1 MNIKKFLE
9 GILILVTAAF
19 SISSLSLVIYVSNM
33 AKNLPEIS
41 PQSFNIQLTSMFYDN
56 KGELVANRYYTENRV
71 WTEFANMPQN
81 YVNAVV
87 SIEDKGFWSHQG
99 IEPSAI
105 FRAFFSS
112 YGGASTITQ
121 QLSRNIL
128 IDEEER
134 YQRTLSRKLKEALIA
149 IRIEEV
155 MTKEDIFTYYA
166 NVINFGQNAYGV
178 ESAAFT
184 YFGKSLDQ
192 LTLEECALLAGIP
205 QLPDDNNPIE
215 YPNKALARRNDIL
228 DAMYANG
235 YISQKEL
242 EKTKAIPINLNPQI
256 KTSDPTYGSFID
268 TTIKEAED
276 LLKEL
281 NLPSLFVGGYQ
292 IYTTMDRAGQIL
304 IEEISK
310 DEGLYPIDAGGEQCQ
325 VAMVVYDQNTGE
337 VKAMLGGRNY
347 VAMGLNRV
355 FVKGR
360 QPGSTFKPIAA
371 YGPAIE
377 MGLTASDVYIDGPV
391 NISGYQPKN
400 AGLTYSGSVTVRTAI
415 MKSIN
420 TVAVQVLNNIGPET
434 GWKFAKRLGVDMTD
448 NEKYYLS
455 IALGGLEK
463 GATPM
468 EMARAFGAF
477 GNEGVLEKPHLI
489 TKIIDK
495 NGQLVYEFQPES
507 SQAMSPTVAWYMT
520 DLLKSVVQG
529 GTGTQAYISGLSMAG
544 KTGTSEMPGVDNA
557 NKDLWFVGYTPD
569 ITASVWMGFDNPS
582 AKNGFYNQYGGGFPA
597 RFWKTFMQAY
607 LAGKEKNSFVKP
619 NPLEVIKRT
628 IVQKNIVAPP
638 KEETK
643 EETTDTNTNTNSNNN
658 NGNGNGN

>member
-1 MNIKKFLE
+1 
-9 GILILVTAAF
+9 
-19 SISSLSLVIYVSNM
+19 M
-33 AKNLPEIS
+33 AKNLPEIN

-99 IEPSAI
+99 IELSAI
-105 FRAFFSS
+105 FRAFFFN

-128 IDEEER
+128 IDEKER

-149 IRIEEV
+149 MRIEEV

-166 NVINFGQNAYGV
+166 NVINFGQNAYGI

-205 QLPDDNNPIE
+205 QLPNYNNPIE
-215 YPNKALARRNDIL
+215 YPDKALARRNDIL

-235 YISQKEL
+235 YISQEEL
-242 EKTKAIPINLNPQI
+242 EKTKAISINLNPQI
-256 KTSDPTYGSFID
+256 KTSDPTYGYFID

-292 IYTTMDRAGQIL
+292 IYTTMDRAGQTL

-310 DEGLYPIDAGGEQCQ
+310 DEDLYPIDAGGEQCQ

-347 VAMGLNRV
+347 VAMGLNRI
-355 FVKGR
+355 FLKGR

-377 MGLTASDVYIDGPV
+377 MGLTASDVYIDSPV

-415 MKSIN
+415 
-420 TVAVQVLNNIGPET
+420 
-434 GWKFAKRLGVDMTD
+434 
-448 NEKYYLS
+448 
-455 IALGGLEK
+455 
-463 GATPM
+463 
-468 EMARAFGAF
+468 
-477 GNEGVLEKPHLI
+477 I
-489 TKIIDK
+489 T
-495 NGQLVYEFQPES
+495 
-507 SQAMSPTVAWYMT
+507 
-520 DLLKSVVQG
+520 
-529 GTGTQAYISGLSMAG
+529 
-544 KTGTSEMPGVDNA
+544 
-557 NKDLWFVGYTPD
+557 
-569 ITASVWMGFDNPS
+569 
-582 AKNGFYNQYGGGFPA
+582 
-597 RFWKTFMQAY
+597 
-607 LAGKEKNSFVKP
+607 SF
-619 NPLEVIKRT
+619 
-628 IVQKNIVAPP
+628 
-638 KEETK
+638 
-643 EETTDTNTNTNSNNN
+643 
-658 NGNGNGN
+658 